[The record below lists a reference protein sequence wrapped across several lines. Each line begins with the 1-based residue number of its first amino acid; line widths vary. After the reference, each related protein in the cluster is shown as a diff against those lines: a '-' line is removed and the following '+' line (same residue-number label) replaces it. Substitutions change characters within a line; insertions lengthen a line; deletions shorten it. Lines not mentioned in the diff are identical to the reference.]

1 MPALVCGPHLVFLLV
16 DVCVVVRALM
26 VYCSGSCA
34 YVVGLVCGLAL
45 LILLLDRV
53 GVLVL
58 VRFDVRVVILV
69 SIMYVV
75 SLLVLVVV
83 LVCVLVVAL
92 VVKQHPQ
99 HDLTS
104 NNG

>member
-1 MPALVCGPHLVFLLV
+1 MLLSVLSCFILLV
-16 DVCVVVRALM
+16 V
-26 VYCSGSCA
+26 
-34 YVVGLVCGLAL
+34 VVGLVCGLAL

-75 SLLVLVVV
+75 FLLVLVVV

-104 NNG
+104 NND